1 MFEIEY
7 KGANCVII
15 STKKARLVIDPKLSI
30 VGLRDIQVKDA
41 VEMVTE
47 NRFVVDNPDS
57 RLLIDGPG
65 EYGLAEFDILGVPAR
80 RHIDSDSDGFTS
92 TMYRVE
98 IDRTRIGVIGNIQEE
113 LSEEQLE
120 KLGVL
125 DILIIPVGGNGYT
138 LDATGAARLIRTIGP
153 KIVIPVHYADKQIK
167 YEVPQDE
174 LSVFI
179 TELGAS
185 VEVTSKYKSKQLLID
200 QSPLSVIEITR
211 S

>member
-30 VGLRDIQVKDA
+30 VGLKDIQVKDA

-80 RHIDSDSDGFTS
+80 RHIDSDSDGFAS

-185 VEVTSKYKSKQLLID
+185 VEVTSKYKSKQSLID
-200 QSPLSVIEITR
+200 QSPLSVVEITR

>member
-30 VGLRDIQVKDA
+30 VGLKDIQIKDA

-47 NRFVVDNPDS
+47 NRFAVDNPDS

-80 RHIDSDSDGFTS
+80 RHIDNDSDGFAS

-125 DILIIPVGGNGYT
+125 DVLIIPVGGNGYT
-138 LDATGAARLIRTIGP
+138 LDATGAAKLIRTISP

-174 LSVFI
+174 LSLFVS
-179 TELGAS
+179 ELGAS
-185 VEVTSKYKSKQLLID
+185 IEVTSKYKSKQSSID
-200 QSPLSVIEITR
+200 QSPLSVVEITR